1 MIIIHMGKVY
11 NKVANFLC
19 SFTANKYMHFI
30 VCMILVQLISLFIPV
45 LYAMLI
51 VFILG
56 LCKEIFDNNCFKD
69 SEYFSC
75 FVAEKLFTFEPKQRT
90 KALNFHHFYAP
101 VDDLYWSI
109 FGFIFANVCE

>member
-56 LCKEIFDNNCFKD
+56 LCKEIFDNKQKD
-69 SEYFSC
+69 NIFDI
-75 FVAEKLFTFEPKQRT
+75 K
-90 KALNFHHFYAP
+90 
-101 VDDLYWSI
+101 DLLADSLGI
-109 FGFIFANVCE
+109 IIEGLILII